1 MPLIYAPR
9 LRSFDYVGYYRYF
22 LTICSFDRVKVFV
35 SDADVWPVV
44 TRLSQSANAHQF
56 SVVAY
61 CLMPDHMHA
70 LMAGEHEAADFRE
83 FVRIFKQ
90 QTGFDWTGR
99 HTTRLWQRGYFEHV
113 LRDEEDTLAVARYII
128 ENPLRAG
135 LVTDPLDYPY
145 LGSFNVSVRDL
156 LYTVQIQRT

>member
-22 LTICSFDRVKVFV
+22 LTICSFDRARVFV
-35 SDADVWPVV
+35 SDADVGPVAM
-44 TRLSQSANAHQF
+44 RLSQTADAYQF
-56 SVVAY
+56 SVIAY

-70 LMAGEHEAADFRE
+70 LVAGEREAADFCE

-90 QTGFDWTGR
+90 QTAFDWKRR
-99 HTTRLWQRGYFEHV
+99 HTTRLWQRGYIDHV

-135 LVTDPLDYPY
+135 LVSDPLDYPH
-145 LGSFNVSVRDL
+145 LGSLTVSVRDL
-156 LYTVQIQRT
+156 LNAVQIQRT